1 MKILFD
7 TANLAVLEEMVP
19 LYPLAGVTTN
29 PTILTKEGRID
40 VYKHLRQ
47 IRRLIGPD
55 RSLHIQVLASGADAM
70 VEEAHRMIEQ
80 VDDQV
85 FVKVPTTE
93 QGLRAIRLLKDEG
106 VRVTATAIYSKVQG
120 MLAIAAGADYLAP
133 YFNRMES
140 QGADA
145 RATVS
150 SLAQFAERHGTDC
163 AVMVASFKNVAQ
175 VSDAFDSG
183 ATAVTVPPALLREAL
198 TAPAVTQAVAAFT
211 QDWSQV
217 FGTTTLP

>member
-7 TANLAVLEEMVP
+7 TANLTVLEQLVP
-19 LYPLAGVTTN
+19 LYPVAGVTTN
-29 PTILTKEGRID
+29 PTILANEGRID
-40 VYKHLRQ
+40 VYEHLRQ
-47 IRRLIGPD
+47 LRRIIGPE
-55 RSLHIQVLASGADAM
+55 RSLHIQVLAPDADGIVADAHRLL
-70 VEEAHRMIEQ
+70 EE

-140 QGADA
+140 QGVDA
-145 RATVS
+145 RATVG
-150 SLAQFAERHGTDC
+150 SLAQFAERHGAACT
-163 AVMVASFKNVAQ
+163 VMVASFKNLAQ
-175 VSDAFDSG
+175 ISDAFDAG
-183 ATAVTVPPALLREAL
+183 APAVTVPPALLREAL
-198 TAPAVTQAVAAFT
+198 TAPAVTQAVAAFS
-211 QDWSQV
+211 QDWSDA
-217 FGTTTLP
+217 FGTTQLP